1 MTNAELSRIFNEV
14 ADMLEIEG
22 AEFFRVN
29 AYRRVAR
36 TIDDLPSEI
45 ADHPRDKLEELPN
58 VGKSQAAKIRELL
71 DTGRLEQREKLA
83 TQVPEGLLDILAIP
97 GTGPKRVR
105 QLWQKLDVVSIET
118 LKQAI
123 DAGRVA
129 ELKGF
134 GKKTAEKMLEGIAFL
149 ERGSGRTRLSQ
160 AWPLAE
166 TLCAAIRELPGV
178 SSVEAAGSLRRGRET
193 VHDIDLICVADD
205 PPQVVQAFTK
215 LSGARKVIAAGDTKG
230 SALFAIGEDREI
242 QVDLRVVAQDAFGA
256 ALLYFTGSK
265 EHNVRLRGMAQKRG
279 WTLNEYALTEEDSGK
294 VIASKTEADIYTAI
308 GAPWIPP
315 ELREDRGEL
324 EWTEV
329 PKDLITVDDI
339 RGELHLHTTASDGRH
354 SIEEMLAAARAQGY
368 AYLCIT
374 EHSPSSVIANGLSP
388 ERLAAHAA
396 EVRAVAQ
403 REKYALWIGSE
414 VDILPD
420 GSLDYDDDT
429 LATLDW
435 VIASAHVWPQASLEH
450 NTERLIRAM
459 RNPYVNAIGHPTG
472 RLLGRREEAA
482 LDMDAICRAA
492 AETGTAL
499 EINATG
505 HRLDLSDRHVRL
517 ARERGC
523 KIVINCDA
531 HSTGG
536 FAQLRYGV
544 VTGRR
549 AGLRRDEVVN
559 AWPAER
565 VLAFVAEKRKAAKA

>member
-22 AEFFRVN
+22 TDFFRVN

-45 ADHPRDKLEELPN
+45 ADHPRDRLEELPN
-58 VGKSQAAKIRELL
+58 VGKSQAAKIHELL
-71 DTGRLEQREKLA
+71 ETGRLEQREKLA
-83 TQVPEGLLDILAIP
+83 REVPEGLLRILEIP

-105 QLWQKLDVVSIET
+105 QLWKELDITSIES
-118 LKQAI
+118 LKSAI
-123 DAGRVA
+123 EDGSVA
-129 ELKGF
+129 ELKGL
-134 GKKTAEKMLEGIAFL
+134 GKKTADKMLEGIAFL
-149 ERGSGRTRLSQ
+149 ERSSGRTRLSQ

-166 TLCAAIRELPGV
+166 TLCAAIRKLPGV
-178 SSVEAAGSLRRGRET
+178 KRVEAAGSLRRGRET
-193 VHDIDLICVADD
+193 VHDVDLICVADN
-205 PPQVVQAFTK
+205 PPKIVEAFTK
-215 LSGARKVIAAGDTKG
+215 LSGASKVIAAGDTKG

-242 QVDLRVVAQDAFGA
+242 QVDLRVVEKDAFGA

-279 WTLNEYALTEEDSGK
+279 WTLNEYALTEEETGR
-294 VIASKTEADIYTAI
+294 VVASKTEEDIYKAI
-308 GAPWIPP
+308 GVPWIPP

-324 EWTEV
+324 EWTET
-329 PKDLITVDDI
+329 PTDLITVEDI
-339 RGELHLHTTASDGRH
+339 RGELHAHTTASDGRH
-354 SIEEMLAAARAQGY
+354 SIEQMLEAAKKRGY
-368 AYLCIT
+368 SYLCIT
-374 EHSPSSVIANGLSP
+374 DHSTSSVIANGLTP
-388 ERLAAHAA
+388 ERMAEHAA
-396 EVRAVAQ
+396 AVRAAGK
-403 REKYALWIGSE
+403 RAKFDLWMGSE

-420 GSLDYDDDT
+420 GSIDYDDET

-450 NTERLIRAM
+450 NTERIIRAM

-482 LDMDAICRAA
+482 LDMDAICRVA

-505 HRLDLSDRHVRL
+505 HRLDLSDRHTRL

-531 HSTGG
+531 HSIDG
-536 FAQLRYGV
+536 FEQMRYGV

-549 AGLRRDEVVN
+549 AGLRKDEVVN
-559 AWPAER
+559 TWPAKR
-565 VLAFVAEKRKAAKA
+565 VREFVAAKRER